1 MSGTLLLI
9 LRLVMAILLYGFLAW
24 AVYVLWLD
32 IKRQSAL
39 IDARSV
45 PEITIIED
53 IDGEEKSCEYA
64 VPELVIGRDQ
74 TCDLSLDDNTV
85 SAEHARLSYHHLN
98 WWVEDLGSRN
108 GTLLNLEPVNTP
120 AILVSGDELQL
131 GRVSLKIKI
140 KKEAEDS
147 TEAVPGRDS

>member
-9 LRLVMAILLYGFLAW
+9 LRLVMAIILYGFLAW

-32 IKRQSAL
+32 IKRQSEL

-45 PEITIIED
+45 PEMTIIEE
-53 IDGEEKSCEYA
+53 IDGEQRTCEFA

-85 SAEHARLSYHHLN
+85 SAEHARLAYHHLN

-131 GRVSLKIKI
+131 GRVLLKIKI
-140 KKEAEDS
+140 KSEAGEP
-147 TEAVPGRDS
+147 AGAAPGIDH

>member
-9 LRLVMAILLYGFLAW
+9 LRLVMAIILYGFLAW

-32 IKRQSAL
+32 IKRQSEL

-45 PEITIIED
+45 SEITIIEET
-53 IDGEEKSCEYA
+53 DGERRTCEFA

-85 SAEHARLSYHHLN
+85 SAEHARFAYHHHN

-131 GRVSLKIKI
+131 GRVLLKIKI
-140 KKEAEDS
+140 KSESGEPADMAPRNDK
-147 TEAVPGRDS
+147 